1 MAVVEKK
8 FYPGDVINYTYHNN
22 LTIISEDD
30 EFYTLRNENNHQIKV
45 RKTLINKYGEIVQDH
60 S

>member
-1 MAVVEKK
+1 MVEKK

-30 EFYTLRNENNHQIKV
+30 EFYVLKNENNHQIKV
-45 RKTLINKYGEIVQDH
+45 KKTIINKYGTIVQGR

>member
-8 FYPGDVINYTYHNN
+8 FYPGDVINYIYHNN

-30 EFYTLRNENNHQIKV
+30 EFYVLKNENNHQIKV
-45 RKTLINKYGEIVQDH
+45 KKTIINKYGEKA
-60 S
+60 

>member
-30 EFYTLRNENNHQIKV
+30 EFYVLKNENNHQIKV
-45 RKTLINKYGEIVQDH
+45 KKTIINKYGEKA
-60 S
+60 

>member
-30 EFYTLRNENNHQIKV
+30 EFYTLINENNHQIKV
-45 RKTLINKYGEIVQDH
+45 KKTLINKYGTIVQDR

>member
-1 MAVVEKK
+1 MVEKK
-8 FYPGDVINYTYHNN
+8 FYPGDVINYTYHNH

-30 EFYTLRNENNHQIKV
+30 EFYTLRNENDHQIKV
-45 RKTLINKYGEIVQDH
+45 KKTIINKYGEKVQDR

>member
-1 MAVVEKK
+1 MVEKK
-8 FYPGDVINYTYHNN
+8 FYPGDVINYSYRKN

-30 EFYTLRNENNHQIKV
+30 EFYILRDANNHQTKV
-45 RKTLINKYGEIVQDH
+45 KKTIVNKYGEIVQSH

>member
-1 MAVVEKK
+1 MVEKK
-8 FYPGDVINYTYHNN
+8 FYPGDVINYTYHNH
-22 LTIISEDD
+22 LTIVSEDD

-45 RKTLINKYGEIVQDH
+45 KKTIINKYGTIVQSH

>member
-30 EFYTLRNENNHQIKV
+30 EFYVLKNENNHQIKV
-45 RKTLINKYGEIVQDH
+45 KKTIINKYSEKVQDR